1 MNSPT
6 RLLLAID
13 PGAAGGYAYRLG
25 NSGVVTG
32 PLPQHD
38 GAMLDLLRE
47 LQTQADEVELYIE
60 DVRSFA
66 GDLGMAASMAKL
78 FGGKRFID
86 GLAMGLGWRVVDVEP
101 KKWQSHFAFGK
112 KNKRTTSKGKI
123 VNDETEWKNRLK
135 SEAQKR
141 FPQIKISLG
150 TADALLILDYATHQT
165 SKP

>member
-1 MNSPT
+1 MPST

-25 NSGVVTG
+25 TAAVVAA

-38 GAMLDLLRE
+38 GALLDLFRE
-47 LQTQADEVELYIE
+47 LQAQADEHELYIE

-66 GDLGMAASMAKL
+66 GDIMMAASMAKL

-101 KKWQSHFAFGK
+101 KKWQQHFSFGK
-112 KNKRTTSKGKI
+112 KVKRTTKKGK
-123 VNDETEWKNRLK
+123 VVTDDTEWKNRLK

-141 FPQIKISLG
+141 FPGMKISLG
-150 TADALLILDYATHQT
+150 TADALLILDYAMSKQT
-165 SKP
+165 NA